1 MDLQQK
7 FFSLIRFS
15 LCRRG
20 VLPEGIAK
28 EDWPL
33 LFYLCKK
40 HSLLGVAFRGVKKM
54 PVRMCPEKPLLLQ
67 WFAVSERIAQ
77 QNRETNANAAN
88 LSRRLAADG
97 FRTCILKGQ
106 GNTLYYPEAY
116 VRTPGDIDVWVEGE
130 EKRIIAYVKRF
141 APDAK
146 ACYHHIDA
154 PDYGGTPVEVHY
166 RPSFQFNFLHNKR
179 IQAWFAE
186 NADEQ
191 FSNVVVLPDL
201 AGYVAVP
208 TLRFNRV
215 FQMSHIANHVL
226 HEGIGLRQ
234 LMDYYFLLK
243 KGFSEEERKEFACL
257 MRRFGMYK
265 MARAVMYVL
274 REVFGLEEK
283 LLIVEP
289 HERCGRMLL
298 DEIMLAGNFGH
309 YDERISEE
317 VRKSPIK
324 MNLLRLRRD
333 WRMLWYFPS
342 ECLAEPFFR
351 IYHFFW
357 RLMMRF
363 RV

>member
-1 MDLQQK
+1 
-7 FFSLIRFS
+7 
-15 LCRRG
+15 
-20 VLPEGIAK
+20 V
-28 EDWPL
+28 
-33 LFYLCKK
+33 
-40 HSLLGVAFRGVKKM
+40 
-54 PVRMCPEKPLLLQ
+54 
-67 WFAVSERIAQ
+67 
-77 QNRETNANAAN
+77 
-88 LSRRLAADG
+88 
-97 FRTCILKGQ
+97 
-106 GNTLYYPEAY
+106 
-116 VRTPGDIDVWVEGE
+116 
-130 EKRIIAYVKRF
+130 
-141 APDAK
+141 
-146 ACYHHIDA
+146 
-154 PDYGGTPVEVHY
+154 
-166 RPSFQFNFLHNKR
+166 
-179 IQAWFAE
+179 
-186 NADEQ
+186 
-191 FSNVVVLPDL
+191 
-201 AGYVAVP
+201 GYVAVP
-208 TLRFNRV
+208 THRFNRV

-243 KGFSEEERKEFACL
+243 KGFSEEERKEFASL
-257 MRRFGMYK
+257 MKRFGMYK

-289 HERCGRMLL
+289 NERCGRMLL

-324 MNLLRLRRD
+324 MNMLRLRRD

-357 RLMMRF
+357 RLTIRF